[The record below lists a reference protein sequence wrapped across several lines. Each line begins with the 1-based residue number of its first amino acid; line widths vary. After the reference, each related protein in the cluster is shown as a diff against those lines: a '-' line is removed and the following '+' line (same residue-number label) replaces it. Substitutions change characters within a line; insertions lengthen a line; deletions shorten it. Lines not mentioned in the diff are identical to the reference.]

1 MANRF
6 GVQFLRSEIDLAYLQ
21 TVFISPVTVY
31 QTIKIKSF
39 LVVDIFFYSLY
50 FQYAIKL
57 ATKLNEKRLSSITE
71 LTTLEDKPITILD
84 TGQRDKDRD
93 KDNRDRERDW
103 TYQKQ
108 NHIANNHHQQSVVNH
123 STNVSVAFL
132 SWTFICLFCTDFSMN
147 PVREGVLIGL
157 IFYAYAYYRL
167 IVLSSAAKKSIPV
180 KHTLL

>member
-1 MANRF
+1 MTVA
-6 GVQFLRSEIDLAYLQ
+6 VSVCSFLRDKHFLIFCNCFFFQFYLCCNCL
-21 TVFISPVTVY
+21 S
-31 QTIKIKSF
+31 TIKIKSF
-39 LVVDIFFYSLY
+39 LVVDFFFLFLN

-123 STNVSVAFL
+123 STNVSVAFPL
-132 SWTFICLFCTDFSMN
+132 LDFRLTFCASHFALPFS
-147 PVREGVLIGL
+147 
-157 IFYAYAYYRL
+157 
-167 IVLSSAAKKSIPV
+167 
-180 KHTLL
+180 